1 MTSNR
6 VFLCANLE
14 HLFVKFF
21 QSKINNIVPVKM
33 TASLIVSRA
42 KNIYLSSEKHYEVR
56 GNLYTLE
63 ADFSS
68 SWPLVDEYLGAQF
81 FHPQK
86 GLFARLECEVY
97 TDLNN
102 SKEAEKVW
110 GYFINSK
117 KLAQPVS
124 HLENGNWKDLGLSS
138 LANDLTEKQRNYLQ
152 KLGAVSGREIVP
164 IQDLSLYR
172 ELMKLELVVDKGRRL
187 ALSKLGQEV
196 YRTLSL

>member
-1 MTSNR
+1 
-6 VFLCANLE
+6 
-14 HLFVKFF
+14 
-21 QSKINNIVPVKM
+21 M